1 MREFKYNVIDL
12 ISYVRDRPCL
22 WDKTIENYKDRMERR
37 SAWEEIFNNLDEAY
51 EELAPEEKRITGEM
65 ILHKW
70 TNIRDTFL
78 KSLKTRMGKP
88 KKKYLLYDHLQFL
101 TKVLPESER
110 PSEINNSNSSFMKQ
124 EELDS
129 GFSITAEIAPESSTS
144 FAISNETSF
153 GSKKNV
159 KANDFDD
166 AKSTDYASEASYSRK
181 NGRAKRKN
189 RFIFVD
195 DTDSSSSRKKTK
207 KNSTINDDVSVND
220 QLSAIDF
227 VEVDNNDP
235 RIMNEDEAFFA
246 SLLPTVVKYTEDERL
261 EFRIEVLG
269 VMKKLKDKRTW
280 MAE

>member
-1 MREFKYNVIDL
+1 
-12 ISYVRDRPCL
+12 
-22 WDKTIENYKDRMERR
+22 
-37 SAWEEIFNNLDEAY
+37 
-51 EELAPEEKRITGEM
+51 M

-88 KKKYLLYDHLQFL
+88 KRKYLLYDHLQFL
-101 TKVLPESER
+101 TKVLPESDR
-110 PSEINNSNSSFMKQ
+110 PTEINNSNPAFMKQ

-129 GFSITAEIAPESSTS
+129 GFSITSEIEPESSTS
-144 FAISNETSF
+144 FAIANETSY
-153 GSKKNV
+153 GSKKSAKDN
-159 KANDFDD
+159 DD
-166 AKSTDYASEASYSRK
+166 AKLTDYANEVSY
-181 NGRAKRKN
+181 GRNSGRVKKKN

-195 DTDSSSSRKKTK
+195 DTDSVSTK
-207 KNSTINDDVSVND
+207 KKSKRSSTQDDVSVND

-246 SLLPTVVKYTEDERL
+246 SLLPTVVKYNEDERL

-269 VMKKLKDKRTW
+269 VMKKLKEKRTW
-280 MAE
+280 MAD